1 MKTRFLIAKLISL
14 VVLLFVAIAT
24 IPMPTFAAPSL
35 QEEGSPL
42 ADQTWVRL
50 GGPLGGIGYDI
61 KMNPINPDI
70 MYATDAFSG
79 IHKSM
84 DGGKTWFPINNG
96 IDIRAGESRDSIP
109 VFCVTIDPNNS
120 DIIWIGLQNTGAIY
134 KSTDAGNTW
143 VKKIS
148 GIVESNGF
156 TVRGI
161 SVEPGNSDIVYVA
174 GELSSTLWSGQYKSF
189 QGFDFVKGVVYKSIN
204 GGESWTPIW
213 RGDNLARYIL
223 INPDNPNI
231 LYISTGIFDRYAA
244 NSDPANGVAGG
255 TGIFKSVDGGGTWN
269 PINNGLKNL
278 YVGSLY
284 ISPVDSN
291 TLLAGTGYAMSED
304 EGGGIY
310 RSTDGG
316 LTWQY
321 VGGSPRVI
329 SVEISTSNPQIAY
342 AADVAHSNFFRSD
355 DGGATWIDLSG
366 NGEEGWGPKD
376 IFAGWPIDLQVDPRD
391 PMRVFVNN
399 YGGGNFLSEDGG
411 GSWSV
416 SSTGY
421 TGARVYDLAIS
432 LDNPAT
438 VYATGSSGTFRSEN
452 GGIIWESLGEH
463 FAGGQLIVSDPEN
476 SDVLFISRDS
486 LMLFQKSIDRGK
498 NWELVMDYEAQLLAL
513 QNLGTSTDQ
522 QGLAVLSYA
531 PSNLNILYAGVIQ
544 SHCFKFGDNCG
555 DVQTIF
561 SVAKSTDRGS
571 SWQPIY
577 DAPFNGT
584 SVTDIVVHPE
594 QPEVVWVAT
603 VGMGVFKTSD
613 GGLTW
618 EKITP
623 AGGMDIARSLQSNPA
638 FPDHFLLGTDK
649 GMYVSQDAGLSWK
662 KSSSG
667 MDPNERIWDIVFD
680 PTRRN
685 IVYAGSLASG
695 IYLSE
700 DFGQTWKQINT
711 GLTNRNIYT
720 LSISSDGKTLYAGTG
735 GEGVFRLSTHDQAYF
750 DSLAPTPTAIPP
762 TITPTSPALETP
774 VFTPTL
780 VLSTTPSTA
789 PISSTIP
796 IYISAAIV
804 LLIGSIAFALWRRK
818 SRGG

>member
-1 MKTRFLIAKLISL
+1 VRKIHNQFIRLIGM
-14 VVLLFVAIAT
+14 AT
-24 IPMPTFAAPSL
+24 IIMTATITNTEVLSAPYN
-35 QEEGSPL
+35 QVENSPL

-61 KMNPINPDI
+61 KMNPTDPDV
-70 MYATDAFSG
+70 MYVTDAFSG
-79 IHKSM
+79 IHKSI

-120 DIIWIGLQNTGAIY
+120 DVVWIGLQNTGAIY

-161 SVEPGNSDIVYVA
+161 SIEPGNSDIVYAA
-174 GELSSTLWSGQYKSF
+174 GEINSTLWSGQYKSF
-189 QGFDFVKGVVYKSIN
+189 QGFDFVKGVVYKSID
-204 GGESWTPIW
+204 GGGNWKPIW

-223 INPDNPNI
+223 INPDDPNI

-255 TGIFKSVDGGGTWN
+255 TGIFKSVDGGATWN

-291 TLLAGTGYAMSED
+291 TLLAGTGYAMSDD

-316 LTWQY
+316 LNWQY
-321 VGGSPRVI
+321 MGGSPRVV
-329 SVEISTSNPQIAY
+329 SVEISTANPQIAY

-355 DGGATWIDLSG
+355 DAGLTWIDLSG

-376 IFAGWPIDLQVDPRD
+376 IFVGFPIDLQVDPRD
-391 PMRVFVNN
+391 PMRIFVNN

-411 GSWSV
+411 ITWSP

-421 TGARVYDLAIS
+421 TGAQIHDSAVDLKNEAIVY
-432 LDNPAT
+432 
-438 VYATGSSGTFRSEN
+438 VTGNSGTFKSVD
-452 GGIIWESLGEH
+452 GGITWQSLGK
-463 FAGGQLIVSDPEN
+463 FLISGVSITNNPN
-476 SDVLFISRDS
+476 RPNNLFFGRGH
-486 LMLFQKSIDRGK
+486 LMLFQKSEDGGE
-498 NWELVMDYEAQLLAL
+498 NWKLVMNYESQLMNL
-513 QNLGTSTDQ
+513 QSLGTSADW
-522 QGLAVLSYA
+522 QGVSVVSFA
-531 PSNLNILYAGVIQ
+531 PSDPDIVFGGITQHL
-544 SHCFKFGDNCG
+544 CFKFGDSC

-561 SVAKSTDRGS
+561 SVAKSTDQGDT
-571 SWQPIY
+571 WQPIY

-594 QPEVVWVAT
+594 QSEVVWAAT
-603 VGMGVFKTSD
+603 AGMGVFKTSD

-618 EKITP
+618 VKTTP
-623 AGGMDIARSLQSNPA
+623 AGGMDTARSLQSNPSS
-638 FPDHFLLGTDK
+638 PEHFLLGTDK
-649 GMYVSQDAGLSWK
+649 GVYVSEDAGLSWK

-667 MDPNERIWDIVFD
+667 MDPNERIWEIVFD
-680 PTRRN
+680 PARSN

-700 DFGQTWKQINT
+700 DFGRTWRQINT

-720 LSISSDGKTLYAGTG
+720 LSISSDGETLYAGTG
-735 GEGVFRLSTHDQAYF
+735 GEGVFRLSTHDQTYF
-750 DSLAPTPTAIPP
+750 NSLAPTPIAIS
-762 TITPTSPALETP
+762 PTSTPISAATKIPVETSTP
-774 VFTPTL
+774 VLPT
-780 VLSTTPSTA
+780 VTSTTTE
-789 PISSTIP
+789 SSFIP
-796 IYISAAIV
+796 IYVGGVIV
-804 LLIGSIAFALWRRK
+804 LLIGLIAFALWRRK
-818 SRGG
+818 SKVE